1 MTVTRITY
9 DFFKRSGAI
18 SHRVRT
24 ESVELEGVSKA
35 EIMKKDGSDI
45 KRRYELAILTA
56 ANITPEEWET
66 YDYHTINLNEREQE
80 DEEETEDE
88 ESEGEE

>member
-35 EIMKKDGSDI
+35 EIMKKDGSDV
-45 KRRYELAILTA
+45 KKLFT
-56 ANITPEEWET
+56 
-66 YDYHTINLNEREQE
+66 NL
-80 DEEETEDE
+80 
-88 ESEGEE
+88 